1 MDILRIEADADIRV
15 NRAVVRGLDEPLE
28 ALEIDDGVV
37 MDALEGDR
45 RDRAAQMT
53 LLRRDDVDILRADD
67 DVDRL
72 VGREA
77 LIDALELPA
86 EELT

>member
-1 MDILRIEADADIRV
+1 MDILRIEADADICV

-53 LLRRDDVDILRADD
+53 LLRRDDVDILRTDD

-72 VGREA
+72 VG
-77 LIDALELPA
+77 PKN
-86 EELT
+86 LT